1 MGLLDRLQVLC
12 RYQVGVSLRLRLP
25 GGAVLRWRAS
35 LHGVDAR
42 GNLWMQL
49 CDVPG
54 VTPLIPPGTEVS
66 AVFRDPDQ
74 GLAGRFTTITMAPLQ
89 EHEEGPLLHVRLP
102 TKIEDVNLRQF
113 CRVRVLDDE
122 HVHAQLATPLAPSRP
137 PVAVTLVDVSAGGAQ
152 VHVPGDALLPQ
163 LGVGSRV
170 RMYFAGTAVADL
182 AREHR
187 TSDAIVRRV
196 RSAPGGR
203 ALGVEFQ
210 DPPEMLRR
218 SIVRYVFSHQ
228 REALNARLHAV

>member
-1 MGLLDRLQVLC
+1 MQVLC
-12 RYQVGVSLRLRLP
+12 RYQVGVSLRIRLP

-35 LHGVDAR
+35 LHSVDSR
-42 GNLWMQL
+42 GSLWLQL
-49 CDVPG
+49 SDVPG
-54 VTPLIPPGTEVS
+54 VIPLIPPGAEVS

-74 GLAGRFTTITMAPLQ
+74 GLAGRFNTVTLAPLQ
-89 EHEEGPLLHVRLP
+89 EHEEGPLLHARLP

-113 CRVRVLDDE
+113 CRVRVLHDE

-152 VHVPGDALLPQ
+152 VHVPADALLPQ

-170 RMYFAGTAVADL
+170 RMYFAGTAVTGL
-182 AREHR
+182 EREQR
-187 TSDAIVRRV
+187 TTDAIIRRV
-196 RSAPGGR
+196 RTAPGGR

-218 SIVRYVFSHQ
+218 AVVRYVFSHQ